1 MIKILTIGL
10 FSFISIL
17 NTTFLYA
24 AKIQSIV
31 VVGEIRTNEDYIKS
45 LLSFEVGDE
54 YLEEFVAESVKRIYK
69 TDLFMDVKVK
79 FLLGKFEIEVVES
92 PMINNIYFEGNKN
105 IKQESLEKELIISK
119 RVPFSKNKITLDVQ
133 RIIELYK
140 RQGFLLVKVDV
151 KMMKNEYNSVDIIF
165 EVDEGKKS
173 TIKYIE
179 FMGNKF
185 FSSYKLKKT
194 ILTTEN
200 RWWKFFGSNDTYD
213 SERIA
218 YDGEV
223 LKNYYLEQGYPSFNV
238 LSVNS
243 EILRDESG
251 FKVTYNI
258 DEGVRYKYGSITF
271 DVKVDRLKDYIDV
284 MQKAITIKKGMWF
297 KQSEFIYNG
306 DVLVNELNKKGFLF
320 IKVIPVPTF
329 NQYTNNVDIKYVIQD
344 EQRLFINKI
353 IIAGNTRTI
362 EKVLRREMRL
372 VEGDSYDEQKINRT
386 KNRIYSTGYFSSVDV
401 SNVPSEEKDKVNVI
415 IRVEEQS
422 TGSISAGGGYSTL
435 NGFTLEGAYSE
446 TNLFGTGKS
455 LSVSAMLS
463 QDSNNYQIVL
473 GEPALFDRNLYGQV
487 ALFRTDNDNQEES
500 SYSSTSQGMRMAFS
514 YPLSEHIYQSV
525 SYELSQ
531 RRLYDFDGTQS
542 YYMTLEEGLRTSS
555 IITHTIN
562 FNYKDNNYYPLAG
575 YGITFT
581 TSVAGIFG
589 EIAYFK
595 NELFAEYYYNIKE
608 GIVFSLTGNLG
619 VVEGL
624 NGQTVSIYDRFTLG
638 GSMLRGFD
646 WAGVGPRDI
655 STGDSLGGKYLY
667 RGTAQIDFPIPGVDN
682 YGLLFHVF
690 SDVGN
695 VTGLDF
701 TSENVVNY
709 LAVRMSL
716 GFGIA
721 WRSPFGNIS
730 LDWAWPVVK
739 YPYDVPRVFLIN
751 IGTRV

>member
-1 MIKILTIGL
+1 
-10 FSFISIL
+10 L

-24 AKIQSIV
+24 EKIQSIV

-200 RWWKFFGSNDTYD
+200 RWWKFFASNDTYD

-284 MQKAITIKKGMWF
+284 MQKAITIKKR
-297 KQSEFIYNG
+297 
-306 DVLVNELNKKGFLF
+306 DVV
-320 IKVIPVPTF
+320 
-329 NQYTNNVDIKYVIQD
+329 
-344 EQRLFINKI
+344 
-353 IIAGNTRTI
+353 
-362 EKVLRREMRL
+362 
-372 VEGDSYDEQKINRT
+372 
-386 KNRIYSTGYFSSVDV
+386 
-401 SNVPSEEKDKVNVI
+401 
-415 IRVEEQS
+415 
-422 TGSISAGGGYSTL
+422 
-435 NGFTLEGAYSE
+435 
-446 TNLFGTGKS
+446 
-455 LSVSAMLS
+455 
-463 QDSNNYQIVL
+463 
-473 GEPALFDRNLYGQV
+473 
-487 ALFRTDNDNQEES
+487 
-500 SYSSTSQGMRMAFS
+500 
-514 YPLSEHIYQSV
+514 
-525 SYELSQ
+525 
-531 RRLYDFDGTQS
+531 
-542 YYMTLEEGLRTSS
+542 
-555 IITHTIN
+555 
-562 FNYKDNNYYPLAG
+562 
-575 YGITFT
+575 
-581 TSVAGIFG
+581 
-589 EIAYFK
+589 
-595 NELFAEYYYNIKE
+595 
-608 GIVFSLTGNLG
+608 
-619 VVEGL
+619 
-624 NGQTVSIYDRFTLG
+624 
-638 GSMLRGFD
+638 
-646 WAGVGPRDI
+646 
-655 STGDSLGGKYLY
+655 
-667 RGTAQIDFPIPGVDN
+667 
-682 YGLLFHVF
+682 
-690 SDVGN
+690 
-695 VTGLDF
+695 
-701 TSENVVNY
+701 
-709 LAVRMSL
+709 
-716 GFGIA
+716 
-721 WRSPFGNIS
+721 
-730 LDWAWPVVK
+730 
-739 YPYDVPRVFLIN
+739 
-751 IGTRV
+751 